1 MQMVFLT
8 QVEGIL
14 GPIAWVLG
22 KILNAIYNF
31 VSLFGIENIALCIV
45 IFTFVVKM
53 LMLPLTIKQQKFTKL
68 QSKMSPEL
76 TQIQKKYKGKND
88 EESLRRQRAETQEV
102 YAKYGASPMGGCLP
116 LLISLPIMFALYRV
130 IYAIPAYVTDIG
142 ELYGAVADTIKG
154 TATSGASIFEGYKD
168 TLVGFMKANNLTL
181 TQLSGCSS
189 KVIDISNN
197 IEVSR
202 ENLIDIFSKM
212 NKDNWNVFL
221 SSKEFIIEEVNEA
234 KETITTTVENI
245 FFSKNLAGQQV
256 LINGATLTISEV
268 RDKIISVNSLFGL
281 SILDRPELKSISV
294 VIPALAVIT
303 QYIQGKLQTAIN
315 SNKKGSDDPAQQT
328 TKMMSTIMPIMS
340 GVFCLMLPIGVGV
353 YWIASAVFTIIQTIF
368 INKYLEKVNVDDM
381 LEKNKEKN
389 VKRQEKLGVTYNN
402 KMAEVAKTKGT
413 NYVNNSAETYDNTGY
428 KKNNSSKKNKKAGSD
443 YQRSNVSYSSKSI
456 AANANLLARSNAPKK
471 EEASSNSTELKLVEE
486 NDTQKKEEQ

>member
-1 MQMVFLT
+1 MVFLT
-8 QVEGIL
+8 QVDGIL

-31 VSLFGIENIALCIV
+31 ISLFGIENIALCIV

-76 TQIQKKYKGKND
+76 TKIQQKYKGKND

-142 ELYGAVADTIKG
+142 ELYGSIADKIK
-154 TATSGASIFEGYKD
+154 TAPEFISVYKD
-168 TLVGFMKANNLTL
+168 SIVEYMKANALTI
-181 TQLSGCSS
+181 TQPSGCSS
-189 KVIDISNN
+189 KIIDISQF
-197 IEVSR
+197 VDVPR
-202 ENLIDIFSKM
+202 ENLIDLFSKF
-212 NKDNWNVFL
+212 NKDNWNTFL
-221 SSKEFIIEEVNEA
+221 NVQTINYTVVNDA
-234 KETITTTVENI
+234 KEEIQMVYQNI
-245 FFSKNLAGQQV
+245 FCEKGLAGMQV
-256 LINGATLTISEV
+256 VANGASMTVSEV

-281 SILDRPELKSISV
+281 NILDRPELKSISV

-315 SNKKGSDDPAQQT
+315 SNKKQSDDPAQQT
-328 TKMMSTIMPIMS
+328 SKMMSTIMPIMS

-353 YWIASAVFTIIQTIF
+353 YWIASAVFTIIQTLF
-368 INKYLEKVNVDDM
+368 INKYLEKVSVDDM
-381 LEKNKEKN
+381 VEQNKEKN
-389 VKRQEKLGVTYNN
+389 IKRQEKLGVTYNN
-402 KMAEVAKTKGT
+402 KMAEVAKTKGA
-413 NYVNNSAETYDNTGY
+413 NYVNNTKDTYDNTGY
-428 KKNNSSKKNKKAGSD
+428 KKNSKQMPKKPGTD
-443 YQRSNVSYSSKSI
+443 YQRSNVSYSAGSI
-456 AANANLLARSNAPKK
+456 AANANLLARNNAPKK
-471 EEASSNSTELKLVEE
+471 EVPAVVDNSAKAE
-486 NDTQKKEEQ
+486 NDDQRKDEQ

>member
-1 MQMVFLT
+1 MVFLT
-8 QVEGIL
+8 QVDGIL

-31 VSLFGIENIALCIV
+31 ISLFGIENIALCIV

-76 TQIQKKYKGKND
+76 TKIQQKYKGKND

-142 ELYGAVADTIKG
+142 ELYGSIADKIK
-154 TATSGASIFEGYKD
+154 TAPEFISVYKD
-168 TLVGFMKANNLTL
+168 SIVEYMKANALTI
-181 TQLSGCSS
+181 TQPSGCSS
-189 KVIDISNN
+189 KIIDISQF
-197 IEVSR
+197 VDVPR
-202 ENLIDIFSKM
+202 ENLIDLFSKF
-212 NKDNWNVFL
+212 NKDNWNTFL
-221 SSKEFIIEEVNEA
+221 NVQTINYTVVNDA
-234 KETITTTVENI
+234 KEEIQMAYQNI
-245 FFSKNLAGQQV
+245 FCKNGLAGMQV
-256 LINGATLTISEV
+256 VANGASMTVSEV

-281 SILDRPELKSISV
+281 NILDRPELKSISV

-315 SNKKGSDDPAQQT
+315 SNKKQSDDPAQQT
-328 TKMMSTIMPIMS
+328 SKMMSTIMPIMS

-353 YWIASAVFTIIQTIF
+353 YWIASAVFTIIQTLF
-368 INKYLEKVNVDDM
+368 INKYLEKVSVDDM
-381 LEKNKEKN
+381 VEQNKEKN
-389 VKRQEKLGVTYNN
+389 IKRQEKLGVTYNN
-402 KMAEVAKTKGT
+402 KMAEVAKTKGA
-413 NYVNNSAETYDNTGY
+413 NYVNNTKDTYDNTGY
-428 KKNNSSKKNKKAGSD
+428 KKNSKQRPKKPGTD
-443 YQRSNVSYSSKSI
+443 YQRSNVSYSAGSI
-456 AANANLLARSNAPKK
+456 AANANLLARNNAPKK
-471 EEASSNSTELKLVEE
+471 EVPAVVDNSAKAE
-486 NDTQKKEEQ
+486 NDDQRKDEQ

>member
-1 MQMVFLT
+1 LQMVFLT

-294 VIPALAVIT
+294 IIPALAVIT

-315 SNKKGSDDPAQQT
+315 SNKKPSDDPAQQT

-413 NYVNNSAETYDNTGY
+413 NYVNNSAESYDNTGY
-428 KKNNSSKKNKKAGSD
+428 KKNSKKSNKKAGSD

-471 EEASSNSTELKLVEE
+471 EDTSSNSTALSNIEE
-486 NDTQKKEEQ
+486 NDTQKKEE

>member
-1 MQMVFLT
+1 MVFLT

-142 ELYGAVADTIKG
+142 ELYGVVADTIKG

-234 KETITTTVENI
+234 KETIRTTVDNI
-245 FFSKNLAGQQV
+245 FFTKNLAGQKV
-256 LINGATLTISEV
+256 LIDGATLTISEV

-303 QYIQGKLQTAIN
+303 QYIQGKLQAAIN
-315 SNKKGSDDPAQQT
+315 SNKKASDDPAQQT

-340 GVFCLMLPIGVGV
+340 GIFCLMLPIGVGV

-402 KMAEVAKTKGT
+402 KMAEVAKTKGSS
-413 NYVNNSAETYDNTGY
+413 YVNNANDTYDNTGY
-428 KKNNSSKKNKKAGSD
+428 KKNSKQKSKKAGSD

-471 EEASSNSTELKLVEE
+471 EDTSASSTALSNIEE
-486 NDTQKKEEQ
+486 NDTQKKEE